1 MVLPKYQHQKRKQYA
16 AGVAALALFLLIL
29 GLGQFAFVMVLL
41 LLPVAIFFVWVF
53 KQQQHHGVT
62 DQEIKQLFYCFLAG
76 VFPTSLLALLAQCV
90 LVPLWAMLCFYD
102 QKDTLD
108 KQLRSFFAADRDDD
122 DGAAVGSS
130 SSSSSGSFGTAAS
143 TPHHASRLAD
153 FLQQLDVEKSFGYY
167 VFMFAMAFAVAALVE
182 EYLKLWV
189 VQGTCCCSTTPKPTK
204 PAGSSSS
211 PVRSSRGQVPPAK
224 STKGWLCNPSR
235 LLFQHQK
242 HSSHSFVVF
251 MAVVAGALGFSF
263 IESIGYTFGV
273 REFGDRVLTAVLR
286 GVVSAPLHCICG
298 GITGVRLAE
307 RVQARRAGNSAE
319 KLLASEDLAKWR
331 TKVTLLWPA
340 MLVHGAFD
348 AQILLVASLV
358 TDEMA
363 TAHPIAYGIVLSSI
377 GSLLV
382 LGVGFWYLRRSL
394 HGMEQHM
401 NAGRYIQVAVDL
413 ESGKRVVGFS
423 DDDSDDDDDDNGV
436 FGDQEREFSHGA
448 RKTRAVFT
456 I

>member
-1 MVLPKYQHQKRKQYA
+1 
-16 AGVAALALFLLIL
+16 
-29 GLGQFAFVMVLL
+29 
-41 LLPVAIFFVWVF
+41 
-53 KQQQHHGVT
+53 
-62 DQEIKQLFYCFLAG
+62 
-76 VFPTSLLALLAQCV
+76 
-90 LVPLWAMLCFYD
+90 MLCFYD
-102 QKDTLD
+102 QKDSLD
-108 KQLRSFFAADRDDD
+108 KQLRSFLDAGSVDDD
-122 DGAAVGSS
+122 SAAVD
-130 SSSSSGSFGTAAS
+130 SSSGSSSGSVGAAAS

-153 FLQQLDVEKSFGYY
+153 LLQQLDVEKSFGYY

-182 EYLKLWV
+182 EYLKLWI
-189 VQGTCCCSTTPKPTK
+189 VQGTCWCSTTSQTSK

-211 PVRSSRGQVPPAK
+211 PVRSSRGQVPHTK
-224 STKGWLCNPSR
+224 SSGSTKGWLCNPSR

-251 MAVVAGALGFSF
+251 MAVVAGALGLSF
-263 IESIGYTFGV
+263 IENIGYTFGFH
-273 REFGDRVLTAVLR
+273 EFGDQVFAAVLR
-286 GVVSAPLHCICG
+286 GGVSAPLHCICG

-319 KLLASEDLAKWR
+319 KLLASEDLAKWK
-331 TKVTLLWPA
+331 TKVTILWPA
-340 MLVHGAFD
+340 ILVHGAFD
-348 AQILLVASLV
+348 VQIFLIASLV

-382 LGVGFWYLRRSL
+382 LGTGFWYLRRSL
-394 HGMEQHM
+394 HGMEQQM

-423 DDDSDDDDDDNGV
+423 DDDSDDDNDDV
-436 FGDQEREFSHGA
+436 FGDQEREVNHGA

-456 I
+456 V